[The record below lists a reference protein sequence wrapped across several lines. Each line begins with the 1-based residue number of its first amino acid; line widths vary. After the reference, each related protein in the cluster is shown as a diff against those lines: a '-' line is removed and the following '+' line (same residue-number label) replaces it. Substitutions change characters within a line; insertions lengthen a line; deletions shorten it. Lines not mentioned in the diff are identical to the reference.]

1 MSFTYFFKVE
11 HLKIQMIMTAMVAMI
26 IALCLFL
33 VLMFGYPFSGELTVS
48 PDSFKITRAI
58 IAYQAG
64 RTPLPV
70 P

>member
-1 MSFTYFFKVE
+1 VW
-11 HLKIQMIMTAMVAMI
+11 TAPEGSPGQRATSI
-26 IALCLFL
+26 GAAPIALCLFL

-58 IAYQAG
+58 ISYQAG